1 MKKNDEI
8 CVLPLITFLSTRISL
23 ALESK
28 KSSLSQPDQANFLVI
43 STHQFQSMH
52 TAMKL
57 QQQTVT

>member
-8 CVLPLITFLSTRISL
+8 CL
-23 ALESK
+23 AMKSE
-28 KSSLSQPDQANFLVI
+28 KSSLSQPNQANFLVI

-57 QQQTVT
+57 Q